1 MARDSS
7 PRKHRHKRN
16 YTILI
21 ISGDSDGQN
30 KRIHLGHVKTQ
41 ILAFSLFL
49 ILVVI
54 VCYVI
59 YSSIYIKNATILQEQ
74 QTDQIN
80 TFSSENSSLYASN
93 DELEAEVTQLSLA
106 LNQKVEEEASV
117 QEKAAQASLPKGFP
131 LSSSASYK
139 NKYDDPNADAADSS
153 SSGTKSG
160 NPILVFTAGA
170 GSQVVASGDGTVV
183 TVTADS
189 KYGNC
194 ITIDHGNG
202 YISIYRN
209 KGDSLVK
216 AKDTVK
222 RGDPLIVIGKS
233 NTTLGYQIQYND
245 TYIDPESMIEING

>member
-1 MARDSS
+1 M
-7 PRKHRHKRN
+7 
-16 YTILI
+16 
-21 ISGDSDGQN
+21 G
-30 KRIHLGHVKTQ
+30 
-41 ILAFSLFL
+41 
-49 ILVVI
+49 
-54 VCYVI
+54 
-59 YSSIYIKNATILQEQ
+59 
-74 QTDQIN
+74 
-80 TFSSENSSLYASN
+80 
-93 DELEAEVTQLSLA
+93 SLA

-139 NKYDDPNADAADSS
+139 NRYDDPNADAADSS
-153 SSGTKSG
+153 SSGNTTG
-160 NPILVFTAGA
+160 NPILIFTASA

-183 TVTADS
+183 TVTADP

-202 YISIYRN
+202 YISVYRN

-233 NTTLGYQIQYND
+233 NKTLGYQIQYND

>member
-1 MARDSS
+1 MTKNSG

-16 YTILI
+16 YTIMI

-41 ILAFSLFL
+41 ILAFTLFL
-49 ILVVI
+49 VLLLV

-59 YSSIYIKNATILQEQ
+59 YSSIYMKNTDLMTAK

-80 TFSSENSSLYASN
+80 TLSSEKASLSASN

-106 LNQKVEEEASV
+106 LNQKVAKEASEEE
-117 QEKAAQASLPKGFP
+117 QAAQASLPKGFP

-139 NKYDDPNADAADSS
+139 SSLDDPNADAAGKSS
-153 SSGTKSG
+153 SSSKTG
-160 NPILVFTAGA
+160 NPILVFTASA
-170 GSQVVASGDGTVV
+170 GSQIVAAGDGTVV
-183 TVTADS
+183 TVTADPR
-189 KYGNC
+189 YGNC
-194 ITIDHGNG
+194 ITVDHGNG

-216 AKDTVK
+216 AKDKVS
-222 RGDPLIVIGKS
+222 RGDPLFVVGKS
-233 NTTLGYQIQYND
+233 NTTLGYQIEYND
-245 TYIDPESMIEING
+245 EFIDPESMIEING